1 LCGIG
6 ALEQEK
12 EEHPTIPGPAEC
24 TNARPQRWRDAVS
37 ELLELQAEYADWS
50 TALPDSLRDSA
61 TAEALEVI
69 AGLDLNDL
77 ADIEPPRGYG
87 RD

>member
-1 LCGIG
+1 M
-6 ALEQEK
+6 
-12 EEHPTIPGPAEC
+12 P
-24 TNARPQRWRDAVS
+24 
-37 ELLELQAEYADWS
+37 DWF
-50 TALPDSLRDSA
+50 TALPDSLRDGA
-61 TAEALEVI
+61 TAEALEAI